1 MVSIYTPD
9 IGEQEAMPT
18 KLELKLSV
26 EQREHLE
33 RWVKNPPRSHLRRKA
48 WALLLLA
55 DGKAAYE
62 VAEDRRV
69 RAHRTTVSEWLSRY
83 LANGLEGPKQK
94 PGQGRK
100 AAFSP
105 SISLERQSG
114 T

>member
-1 MVSIYTPD
+1 
-9 IGEQEAMPT
+9 MPT
-18 KLELKLSV
+18 KLKLDLDA
-26 EQREHLE
+26 EQRRQLE
-33 RWVKNPPRSHLRRKA
+33 RWVKNPPRPHLRRKA

-62 VAEDRRV
+62 VAKDRRV
-69 RAHRTTVSEWLSRY
+69 RAHRTTVSAWLSRY
-83 LANGLEGPKQK
+83 LAEGLEGLKQK

-105 SISLERQSG
+105 SISGERQSR

>member
-1 MVSIYTPD
+1 MVSFQRLG

-18 KLELKLSV
+18 KLKLDLNA
-26 EQREHLE
+26 EERKHLE
-33 RWVKNPPRSHLRRKA
+33 RWVKNPPRPHLRRKA

-55 DGKAAYE
+55 EGKAAYE
-62 VAEDRRV
+62 VAKDRRV
-69 RAHRTTVSEWLSRY
+69 RAHRTTISVWLSSY
-83 LANGLEGPKQK
+83 LAEGLEGLKQK

-105 SISLERQSG
+105 SISGECQSR